1 MNILTNWQ
9 DAWIKKYS
17 SPRGDGNEMADLGSD
32 AGQGIKKYSSP
43 RGDGNEDIL
52 PFKRIKPKLRNIAP
66 REGTEM

>member
-1 MNILTNWQ
+1 
-9 DAWIKKYS
+9 
-17 SPRGDGNEMADLGSD
+17 MADLGSD

-66 REGTEM
+66 REGTEIWKRLASGQRGQD